1 MIRYSTPWALN
12 ASKSCFRSSGRV
24 IGYSLE
30 SVGCGSCIPHSSK
43 PFAHRTAP
51 PITVDLSLL
60 FLMAGESADCF
71 ICVHEACPH
80 FHYIPFPIS
89 RCAIDFLIGLQI
101 NDRFEDGVGLGE
113 NRVFQDGLV
122 GDEGIQ
128 RADTANRRVE
138 RVEEFIADAGGDLR
152 AIAPTEHVFM
162 SDDHAAGRSEEPR
175 ARNKGIPP

>member
-30 SVGCGSCIPHSSK
+30 SVGCSSRIPHSSK
-43 PFAHRTAP
+43 PFAHRAAP

-71 ICVHEACPH
+71 ICVHEIHPH

-89 RCAIDFLIGLQI
+89 RCAIDFSIRLQI
-101 NDRFEDGVGLGE
+101 PDRFEDRFGLGE
-113 NRVFQDGLV
+113 DGVFEDGLV
-122 GDEGIQ
+122 GDEGVHGSDA
-128 RADTANRRVE
+128 ADGGVE
-138 RVEEFIADAGGDLR
+138 
-152 AIAPTEHVFM
+152 
-162 SDDHAAGRSEEPR
+162 
-175 ARNKGIPP
+175 